1 MDPVASDGFVWL
13 SFFKKQFAVPQVN
26 LKVLKSRTIRRR
38 KSDPIRPKA
47 LKYISSHFNVL
58 TQVSFEKKRLYFH
71 IVSEHIVNF
80 TISIKCGINL
90 TPTFK

>member
-1 MDPVASDGFVWL
+1 METDPVASEGFVWL
-13 SFFKKQFAVPQVN
+13 SYFKKQFAVPQVN

-58 TQVSFEKKRLYFH
+58 TQVNFEKKKAIFSHSFRTY
-71 IVSEHIVNF
+71 SEFYN
-80 TISIKCGINL
+80 
-90 TPTFK
+90 